1 MRVLCLLIGYFCGC
15 FLTAQLVAKYKTG
28 KGADRIGSGNPGM
41 ANIGRQL
48 GLKWALLTLTGDILK
63 TILPILLSGFVLFPD
78 LGRIE
83 VLYTG
88 LGVALGHG
96 FPFYRCFKGGKG
108 VAVTCTY
115 LILFAP
121 LWGTVACLLGLL
133 AVVVSGYLTV
143 GALLIPLF
151 VAIPAFLFYGV
162 EAGWLVLAGAALLF
176 ILHRKAIPLLLSGG
190 ERKVDLL
197 AKVRG
202 KTAGK

>member
-1 MRVLCLLIGYFCGC
+1 MRILCIVIGYVCGC

-41 ANIGRQL
+41 ANIGREL
-48 GLKWALLTLTGDILK
+48 GLKWALLTLAGDILK
-63 TILPILLSGFVLFPD
+63 TILPILLNVFVLFPA
-78 LGRIE
+78 LGQLA

-96 FPFYRCFKGGKG
+96 FPFYRRFKGGKG

-121 LWGTVACLLGLL
+121 LWGAVSCLLGLL
-133 AVVVSGYLTV
+133 VVVVSGYLTV

-151 VAIPAFLFYGV
+151 AAIPAFLFYGG
-162 EAGWLVLAGAALLF
+162 EAGWLILSGAALLF
-176 ILHRKAIPLLLSGG
+176 ILHRKAILILLSGG

-202 KTAGK
+202 KTGGK